1 MNLCRI
7 RWHELEWR
15 MILMTNEEAINILKL
30 SERFN
35 NVVKRFE
42 RLAEK
47 DERFNGTKDNKT
59 MFKEGILSPIQKQN
73 K

>member
-1 MNLCRI
+1 
-7 RWHELEWR
+7 
-15 MILMTNEEAINILKL
+15 MTNEEAINILKL
-30 SERFN
+30 SERFD

-42 RLAEK
+42 RLVEK

-59 MFKEGILSPIQKQN
+59 MFKKGILSPIQKQN

>member
-1 MNLCRI
+1 
-7 RWHELEWR
+7 
-15 MILMTNEEAINILKL
+15 MTNEEAINILKL

-35 NVVKRFE
+35 NVTKRFE

-59 MFKEGILSPIQKQN
+59 MFKKGILSPIQKQN